1 MAQDKKFSA
10 SIRVDLRKPSNVSRE
25 VKTPRDSKMNFFTTL
40 PSVQKDSKNFK
51 DYALRQTLNN
61 MEPQLQKYKLRK
73 NLRSIYQKQRES
85 TFVAVMTTSIYG
97 DPRLFDL
104 HQQTQEKAVKGRQS
118 WKSAQHKEMRKP
130 I

>member
-1 MAQDKKFSA
+1 
-10 SIRVDLRKPSNVSRE
+10 
-25 VKTPRDSKMNFFTTL
+25 
-40 PSVQKDSKNFK
+40 
-51 DYALRQTLNN
+51 